1 MTAVTQKI
9 PPWCEYSAMA
19 TNQHVRGQRRSQT
32 YHEIERLVDHARA
45 VDDLDDVV
53 GAAVLQHAALDVDVL
68 LVHAHHE
75 VAVQNEAVV
84 GVAKR

>member
-1 MTAVTQKI
+1 MTQQHRRGANTQWRRPI
-9 PPWCEYSAMA
+9 NAP
-19 TNQHVRGQRRSQT
+19 RGQRRSQT
-32 YHEIERLVDHARA
+32 YHEVEGLVDHARA

-68 LVHAHHE
+68 LVYAHHE